1 MRPGPL
7 GRGGVDGQDRAQML
21 PPAPSVLRLTWV
33 FGTASFAGA
42 LAIRALD
49 PAAAELGREFAV
61 SADRIALLSTAFSL
75 PFALIQPV
83 LGPVADATGKRRM
96 VAFALLIL
104 AAMLTLCA
112 MAPTLGW
119 LMVARILAGAAA
131 GGVMP
136 VTIAIIGDAVPMAQ
150 RQVAI
155 SRLLVFAISGQ
166 IAGGALAGFL
176 MGFIGWRG
184 VLLGCAAIALAGGVF
199 VLNEAWRGGM
209 REARGRFDPVVAL
222 QRYRSIIGN
231 PAARFLYAMVA
242 IEGALIYGI
251 FPYVAWLLLER
262 GLGGVAE
269 SGLAIGGFGVGGIVF
284 AVIAPPI
291 LRHAGQG
298 RMVMMGGVLCL
309 VGLAGFGF
317 APSLGVAIGAMLV
330 LGVGFYMIHNSI
342 QTRVSEVAPQS
353 RASAVSLHAF
363 SFFSG
368 QSLGPIL
375 YGLALSSL
383 GVPVTLLLAGSGLV
397 VVSILIG
404 RRPA

>member
-1 MRPGPL
+1 MRPRPL
-7 GRGGVDGQDRAQML
+7 GSGGQGGQNRVQMF
-21 PPAPSVLRLTWV
+21 PPTPSVLRLTCV
-33 FGTASFAGA
+33 FGTASFSGA

-49 PAAAELGREFAV
+49 PAAAELGLEFSV

-83 LGPVADATGKRRM
+83 LGSVADATGKRRM
-96 VAFALLIL
+96 VALALIVL
-104 AAMLTLCA
+104 ALMLTLCA
-112 MAPTLGW
+112 MAPTVGW

-155 SRLLVFAISGQ
+155 SRLLVFAITGQ

-176 MGFIGWRG
+176 MGFVGWRG
-184 VLLGCAAIALAGGVF
+184 VILGCAGVALAAGVF

-222 QRYRSIIGN
+222 KRYRSIIGN
-231 PAARFLYAMVA
+231 PAARFLYIMVA

-251 FPYVAWLLLER
+251 FPYVAPLLLER

-284 AVIAPPI
+284 AIIAPPI
-291 LRHAGQG
+291 LRRAGQG
-298 RMVMMGGVLCL
+298 PMVMMGGALCL
-309 VGLAGFGF
+309 IGLAGFGT
-317 APSLGVAIGAMLV
+317 APSLAIAIGSMLV

-375 YGLALSSL
+375 YGVALGGL
-383 GVPVTLLLAGSGLV
+383 GAPVTLVMAGLGLV
-397 VVSILIG
+397 VLAILIG
-404 RRPA
+404 RRPG

>member
-1 MRPGPL
+1 MSL
-7 GRGGVDGQDRAQML
+7 
-21 PPAPSVLRLTWV
+21 PAPSVLRLTCV
-33 FGTASFAGA
+33 FGIASFSGA

-49 PAAAELGREFAV
+49 PAAAELGREFSV

-96 VAFALLIL
+96 VAIALLIL
-104 AAMLTLCA
+104 AVMLTFCA
-112 MAPTLGW
+112 LAPTLGW

-176 MGFIGWRG
+176 MEIIGWRG
-184 VLLGCAAIALAGGVF
+184 VLLGCAGTALAGGVF

-209 REARGRFDPVVAL
+209 AEARGRFDPVVAL
-222 QRYRSIIGN
+222 QRYRGIIGN
-231 PAARFLYAMVA
+231 PAARFLYVMVA

-251 FPYVAWLLLER
+251 FPYVAPLLLGQ
-262 GLGGVAE
+262 GLGGVRE
-269 SGLAIGGFGVGGIVF
+269 SGFAIGAFGLGGIVF
-284 AVIAPPI
+284 AIIAPPI
-291 LRHAGQG
+291 LRRAGQG
-298 RMVMMGGVLCL
+298 RMVMLGGVLCL
-309 VGLAGFGF
+309 LGLGAFGS
-317 APSLGVAIGAMLV
+317 APTLGVAIGAMLV
-330 LGVGFYMIHNSI
+330 VGVGFYMIHNSI

-375 YGLALSSL
+375 YGLALA
-383 GVPVTLLLAGSGLV
+383 GFGAPVTLLLAGFGLV
-397 VVSILIG
+397 VISILIG

>member
-1 MRPGPL
+1 MRLGPL
-7 GRGGVDGQDRAQML
+7 GMGRSGAQNWPQMS
-21 PPAPSVLRLTWV
+21 PPTPSILRLTCV
-33 FGTASFAGA
+33 FGIASFAGA

-96 VAFALLIL
+96 VAVALLVL
-104 AAMLTLCA
+104 AAMLTFCA
-112 MAPTLGW
+112 LAPTLGW
-119 LMVARILAGAAA
+119 LTVARILAGAAA

-155 SRLLVFAISGQ
+155 SRLLVFAIIGQ
-166 IAGGALAGFL
+166 IAGGALAGIL
-176 MGFIGWRG
+176 MESIGWRG
-184 VLLGCAAIALAGGVF
+184 VLLGCAGVALSGGVF

-209 REARGRFDPVVAL
+209 QEARGRFDVVVAL
-222 QRYRSIIGN
+222 QRYRGIIGN

-242 IEGALIYGI
+242 IEGALIYGV
-251 FPYVAWLLLER
+251 FPYIAPLLLEQ
-262 GLGGVAE
+262 GLGGVREA
-269 SGLAIGGFGVGGIVF
+269 GFTIGAFGVGGVIF
-284 AVIAPPI
+284 AIIAPPI
-291 LRHAGQG
+291 LRLIGQG
-298 RMVMMGGVLCL
+298 RMVMLGGALSL
-309 VGLAGFGF
+309 LGLGAFGS
-317 APSLGVAIGAMLV
+317 APNLGVAIGAMLV
-330 LGVGFYMIHNSI
+330 LGIGFFMIHNSI

-375 YGLALSSL
+375 YGLALGGL
-383 GVPVTLLLAGSGLV
+383 GAPVTMVLAGIGLV
-397 VVSILIG
+397 AVSIAIG
-404 RRPA
+404 RRPG